1 MDGPKFEK
9 ERIIATGTLK
19 ERSILY
25 LTHFAYTETEL
36 DIPPLI
42 HYENDKQKYVGP
54 DVLLTAEEVD
64 LLWDKINT
72 DPNKKKYD
80 ELRKLY
86 SNWTY
91 YKEALVK
98 VVLEIQTNGAYLLYL
113 IAPAMFYKLLNEIVF
128 MRIPDYVDHLWNE
141 DGVGPFRP
149 VKTDEYTEVNEK
161 LNKHGLKYLLYKAYE
176 WDKLKN
182 DNFNYV
188 SMGISDSRANEIN
201 CIINDINCKTETAKC
216 YIHNLRLI
224 NKNRLPLVPFRNWLK
239 EEEEILTKLL
249 VHIIKQLDEFTEV
262 FQRDLRIHEDPLVGV
277 YDNGL
282 VIDKLKTYQETN
294 YEYKESDLEDIINTD
309 L

>member
-64 LLWDKINT
+64 SLWDKINT

-80 ELRKLY
+80 EIRKLY

-113 IAPAMFYKLLNEIVF
+113 IAPAMAYKTLNEIAF
-128 MRIPDYVDHLWNE
+128 IRIPDDNHYIE
-141 DGVGPFRP
+141 Y
-149 VKTDEYTEVNEK
+149 DENTLRFVENDELNRK
-161 LNKHGLKYLLYKAYE
+161 LNKHGLEVLFYKAYE
-176 WDKLKN
+176 WDRLLN
-182 DNFNYV
+182 GTNNV

-224 NKNRLPLVPFRNWLK
+224 NKSRLPLVPFRNWLK

-249 VHIIKQLDEFTEV
+249 KHIIKQLDEFTEV
-262 FQRDLRIHEDPLVGV
+262 FKRDYGISEDPLVGV

-282 VIDKLKTYQETN
+282 VIEKLKTYQETN